1 MKWVFFGTD
10 EFAAVVLQELH
21 AKNIIPSLVI
31 CAPDIPLRR
40 NKGFESPATK
50 KWAHYYNIPVIQPVT
65 LNKEFELILQKKI
78 WDLFVVA
85 SYGKIISQQILDIPR
100 KGTLNVHPS
109 LLPQYRGASPIETAI
124 IDDSKQTGV
133 TIMEMDAKMDH
144 GPIIS
149 YVEHTFDEWPS
160 AAEIRRTLATIGG
173 SELANIIPHWMNNTV
188 TSKEQ
193 NHSEATFTKKFL
205 KSDAQVNLEDNDYDN
220 FRKFQAFRDW
230 NDIYFFIKKNDTQMR
245 VVIKSAHFSNNAF
258 IIDKVVPEGRKEM
271 SYQQFLSFIA

>member
-10 EFAAVVLQELH
+10 EFAAVVLRELH

-50 KWAHYYNIPVIQPVT
+50 KWAHHYNIPVIQPVT

-78 WDLFVVA
+78 WDFFVVA

-173 SELANIIPHWMNNTV
+173 SELANTIPHWMNNTL

-245 VVIKSAHFSNNAF
+245 VVIKNAHFSNNAF

-271 SYQQFLSFIA
+271 SYQQFLSFIE